1 MSARRTEQV
10 LKIPELLLA
19 IHVKVIGLCRHGKA
33 CLLLGMQEHVALL
46 GCGGY
51 CSSEEPTSIS
61 LCFLTCSEQA
71 ALSVLRGLEKTW
83 AAGKN

>member
-33 CLLLGMQEHVALL
+33 CLLLGMQEHAALL
-46 GCGGY
+46 GYGGS
-51 CSSEEPTSIS
+51 CSSEEPTSSSS
-61 LCFLTCSEQA
+61 LCFRTCGEQA
-71 ALSVLRGLEKTW
+71 AMSVLRGV
-83 AAGKN
+83 